1 MRNIAIENLV
11 EDWGGFEQLV
21 AKLHET
27 GDVKVERNVILKG
40 RSGAPR
46 EIDVL
51 LRHKQGLYEH
61 LVVVE
66 CKYWNRNVKRRDV
79 DSLIATVREV
89 GAARGVIFSSKG
101 FQSGAITQAAHDT
114 IDLFTVREPT
124 DSEWGAPGR
133 HVNLYLHIVSL
144 APGPVVIEDAYTH
157 AHCAPTSNNVEIVLG
172 EGGPKPPTHTA
183 IETESGADKTLEEMI
198 TRRAQDAAKQ
208 VYQPKLA
215 SFNGSLRG
223 QILYRF
229 NVNVVPTRDI
239 KVMTNGGCVFIRK
252 MSFQL
257 GLRIDQSQIAVD
269 RAKSFVFALAI
280 ENRVNQQVF
289 AASRRPGDA
298 LTEVVAV
305 SKLDE
310 APERQ
315 DEIVKNNSIITVWLG
330 TMFSFDDFVALKV
343 GEGKFVPVVEAQAVP
358 EMVPSG

>member
-1 MRNIAIENLV
+1 VRKIAIENLV

-27 GDVKVERNVILKG
+27 GDVKVERNVVLKG

-46 EIDVL
+46 QIDVL
-51 LRHKQGLYEH
+51 LRQKQGLYEH
-61 LVVVE
+61 LVIVE
-66 CKYWNRNVKRRDV
+66 CKYWNRNVERSDV
-79 DSLIATVREV
+79 DALVATVCEV
-89 GAARGVIFSSKG
+89 GASRGVIFSSKG
-101 FQSGAITQAAHDT
+101 FQSGAITQAEHDN

-144 APGPVVIEDAYTH
+144 APGPVIIEDAYTH
-157 AHCAPTSNNVEIVLG
+157 AHCAPTSNNIEIVLG
-172 EGGPKPPTHTA
+172 EGGPKPLTHTA
-183 IETESGADKTLEEMI
+183 IETESGNDKTIEEMI
-198 TRRAQDAAKQ
+198 ARRAQDAGKQ

-229 NVNVVPTRDI
+229 NVNVVRTKDI
-239 KVMTNGGCVFIRK
+239 KVMANGGCVFIRK

-269 RAKSFVFALAI
+269 RAKNFIFALAI
-280 ENRVNQQVF
+280 ENCVNRQVF

-298 LTEVVAV
+298 LTELVAI
-305 SKLDE
+305 SKPDE
-310 APERQ
+310 APGRQ
-315 DEIVKNNSIITVWLG
+315 GEIVQNNSIITVWLG
-330 TMFSFDDFVALKV
+330 TMFSFDDFIALKV
-343 GEGKFVPVVEAQAVP
+343 GEGKFVPISEGQAAP
-358 EMVPSG
+358 EMVPS

>member
-1 MRNIAIENLV
+1 MKNIAIEHLV

-27 GDVKVERNVILKG
+27 GDVKVERDVVLKG

-46 EIDVL
+46 QIDVL

-66 CKYWNRNVKRRDV
+66 CKYWNRNVERSDV
-79 DSLIATVREV
+79 DALVTTVREV
-89 GAARGVIFSSKG
+89 GASRGVIFSSKG
-101 FQSGAITQAAHDT
+101 FQSGAITQAEHDN

-144 APGPVVIEDAYTH
+144 APGPVNIEDVYTY
-157 AHCAPTSNNVEIVLG
+157 AHCAPTSNNIEIVLG
-172 EGGPKPPTHTA
+172 EGGPKPLTHTA
-183 IETESGADKTLEEMI
+183 IETESGNDKTIEEMI
-198 TRRAQDAAKQ
+198 ARRAQDAAKQ

-223 QILYRF
+223 RMLYRF
-229 NVNVVPTRDI
+229 NVNVVPTKDI
-239 KVMTNGGCVFIRK
+239 KVMANGGCVFIRK
-252 MSFQL
+252 MSLQL

-269 RAKSFVFALAI
+269 RAENFVFALAI
-280 ENRVNQQVF
+280 ENCVNQKVF

-298 LTEVVAV
+298 LTEIFAI
-305 SKLDE
+305 SKPDE
-310 APERQ
+310 VPERQ
-315 DEIVKNNSIITVWLG
+315 GEIVQNNSIITVWLG
-330 TMFSFDDFVALKV
+330 SMFSFDDFVALKV
-343 GEGKFVPVVEAQAVP
+343 GEGKFI
-358 EMVPSG
+358 PSSEEKAAHQP